1 MRGKGRLLMWPSY
14 FDVEYS
20 TSQGR
25 RVPRSQAIRGV
36 KSEEVFKAAE
46 DLGLKPV
53 LKPGS
58 AYSKRPWLKTGV
70 VLVNKT
76 GPKTHI
82 LKDVLQKIKVNR
94 AKKRP

>member
-1 MRGKGRLLMWPSY
+1 LRGRGRLLIWPSY

-25 RVPRSQAIRGV
+25 RVPKSQAIRGV
-36 KSEEVFKAAE
+36 KSEEIFQAAE

-53 LKPGS
+53 IKPAS

-70 VLVNKT
+70 VLVDKT
-76 GPKTHI
+76 GPKTKI
-82 LKDVLQKIKVNR
+82 LEDVLQKIKVNR

>member
-1 MRGKGRLLMWPSY
+1 MIWPSY

-36 KSEEVFKAAE
+36 KSEEIFQAAE
-46 DLGLKPV
+46 DLSLKPV
-53 LKPGS
+53 IKPAS

-70 VLVNKT
+70 ILVDKT
-76 GPKTHI
+76 GPKTGI
-82 LKDVLQKIKVNR
+82 LKEILQKIKVNR